1 MPASKPLT
9 LKRIAS
15 IWWPLALS
23 WLLMGVEMPALSAV
37 MARLPHPEINLAAY
51 GGIVYP
57 FALIVEAP
65 VIMLLSASV
74 ALSRDGA
81 SYAKLQR
88 FMLTLGLALTG
99 VHVLLAFTP
108 LFDLVALR
116 VVGVPPEIV
125 EPARV
130 GLRILTPWTFSIAY
144 RRFQQGVLI
153 RYGHSNAVGV
163 GTAVRLA
170 AGGTVLL
177 AGYLIGSIPGTIV
190 GASAQAAGVMS
201 EALYAGLV
209 VRPVLFKHVQT
220 APKAENLTLRGLL
233 AFYIPL
239 ALTSLLSLLW
249 QPIGSAA
256 LSRMPEAVAS
266 LAAWQVLSGLVF
278 MLRSFGFSFNEV
290 VVALLGERRSYPSL
304 LRFTWLL
311 AGATTAAHLLIAAT
325 PLAALWFGVVSALP
339 PELAGLS
346 QVGFWIGVPLAAL
359 SVLQSWYQGALVH
372 SGKTNPIPESMAVFL
387 LIVLVILGIGVSLD
401 NVTGLYVGMI
411 AFSAATFCQVVW
423 LWLRSRPMLGAI
435 RERQETLP
443 VGETAGIE

>member
-1 MPASKPLT
+1 
-9 LKRIAS
+9 
-15 IWWPLALS
+15 
-23 WLLMGVEMPALSAV
+23 MGIEMPALSAV
-37 MARLPHPEINLAAY
+37 MARLPHAEINLAAY

-74 ALSRDGA
+74 ALSRDHN
-81 SYAKLQR
+81 SYRKLSR
-88 FMLTLGLALTG
+88 FMLTLGLALTA

-108 LFDLVALR
+108 LYDFVMLK
-116 VVGVPPEIV
+116 VVGVPAEIV
-125 EPARV
+125 EPARI

-153 RYGHSNAVGV
+153 RYGHSSAVGV

-170 AGGTVLL
+170 AGGSVLL
-177 AGYLIGSIPGTIV
+177 AGYLIGSIPGVIV

-201 EALYAGLV
+201 EAIYAGLV
-209 VRPVLFKHVQT
+209 VRPVLRKQVQYE
-220 APKAENLTLRGLL
+220 PKAENLTLRALL
-233 AFYIPL
+233 SFYIPL

-290 VVALLGERRSYPSL
+290 VVALLGERESYPSL

-311 AGATTAAHLLIAAT
+311 STATTALHLLIAAT
-325 PLAALWFGVVSALP
+325 PLAMLWFAVVSALP
-339 PELAGLS
+339 PELAALS
-346 QVGFWIGVPLAAL
+346 RVGFWIGVPLTAL
-359 SVLQSWYQGALVH
+359 SVLQSWYQGSLVY
-372 SGKTNPIPESMAVFL
+372 SGKTRPIPESMAVFL
-387 LIVLVILGIGVSLD
+387 GVVLIILGVGVSLG

-411 AFSAATFCQVVW
+411 AFSGATFCQVVW
-423 LWLRSRPMLGAI
+423 LWLRSR
-435 RERQETLP
+435 
-443 VGETAGIE
+443 TALYAYRISPGSSSSSST

>member
-1 MPASKPLT
+1 MR
-9 LKRIAS
+9 LKRIVNV
-15 IWWPLALS
+15 WWPLSLS
-23 WLLMGVEMPALSAV
+23 WLLMGIEMPALSAV
-37 MARLPHPEINLAAY
+37 MARLPHAEINLAAY

-74 ALSRDGA
+74 ALSKDCD
-81 SYAKLQR
+81 SYRKLER
-88 FMLTLGLALTG
+88 FMLALGLAFTG

-108 LFDLVALR
+108 LYDLVMVH
-116 VVGVPPEIV
+116 VVGVPLEIV
-125 EPARV
+125 EPARI

-177 AGYLIGSIPGTIV
+177 VGYLVGDIPGVVV
-190 GASAQAAGVMS
+190 GASAQAMGVIS
-201 EALYAGLV
+201 EAVYAGLV
-209 VRPVLFKHVQT
+209 VRPVLRKQVQA
-220 APKAENLTLRGLL
+220 APKAENLSLRGLL

-256 LSRMPEAVAS
+256 LSRMPDAVAS

-278 MLRSFGFSFNEV
+278 MLRSVGFSYNEV
-290 VVALLGERRSYPSL
+290 VVALLGEERSYPSL

-311 AGATTAAHLLIAAT
+311 AGGTTALHLLIAST
-325 PLAALWFGVVSALP
+325 PLAGLWFRVVSALP
-339 PELAGLS
+339 PELAALS
-346 QVGFWIGVPLAAL
+346 QVGFWIGVPLTAL
-359 SVLQSWYQGALVH
+359 SVLQSWYQGSLVH
-372 SGKTNPIPESMAVFL
+372 SGKTRPIPESMGVFMGV
-387 LIVLVILGIGVSLD
+387 VLVILGAGVSLGS
-401 NVTGLYVGMI
+401 VTGLYVGMT
-411 AFSAATFCQVVW
+411 AFALATGCQVAW
-423 LWLRSRPMLGAI
+423 LWVRSRPVLQAFRVEQGSSSS
-435 RERQETLP
+435 
-443 VGETAGIE
+443 

>member
-1 MPASKPLT
+1 MQSSRSLT

-15 IWWPLALS
+15 VWWPLSLS

-37 MARLPHPEINLAAY
+37 MARLPHAEINLAAY

-74 ALSRDGA
+74 ALSKDCD
-81 SYAKLQR
+81 SYRKLER
-88 FMLTLGLALTG
+88 FMLALGLAFTA
-99 VHVLLAFTP
+99 VHLLLAFTP
-108 LFDLVALR
+108 LYDFVVIHLVGA
-116 VVGVPPEIV
+116 PPEIV
-125 EPARV
+125 EPAQI

-153 RYGHSNAVGV
+153 RYGHSSAVGV

-177 AGYLIGSIPGTIV
+177 VGYLIGSIPGVVV
-190 GASAQAAGVMS
+190 GASAQAMGVIS
-201 EALYAGLV
+201 EAIYAGLV
-209 VRPVLFKHVQT
+209 VRPVLRKKVQE
-220 APKAENLTLRGLL
+220 APKTENLTLRGLL

-266 LAAWQVLSGLVF
+266 LAAWQVVSGLVF

-290 VVALLGERRSYPSL
+290 VVALLGEKRSFSNL

-311 AGATTAAHLLIAAT
+311 AGATTALHLLIAAT
-325 PLAALWFGVVSALP
+325 PLAMVWFGVVSALP
-339 PELAGLS
+339 PELARLS
-346 QVGFWIGVPLAAL
+346 QVGFWIGAPLTAL
-359 SVLQSWYQGALVH
+359 SVLQSWYQGSLVH
-372 SGKTNPIPESMAVFL
+372 SGKTRAIPESMGVFL
-387 LIVLVILGIGVSLD
+387 GVVLVILGAGVRVGGL
-401 NVTGLYVGMI
+401 TGLYVGMG

-423 LWLRSRPMLGAI
+423 LWVRSRPVLHRI
-435 RERQETLP
+435 RLKDEKALP
-443 VGETAGIE
+443 ATE